1 MMHINRIVFLS
12 LAVLTVACTVPK
24 DARLLKRATKD
35 WRESPVLL
43 SGYSD
48 SPFGST
54 MLTLRENATF
64 ERTSS
69 IFGMNLYEAGVWA
82 MRQDTIILSFVDG
95 KLQQTKTESAY
106 LNRQKYRLFF
116 SGDTSSVF
124 GMKVMVNKL

>member
-1 MMHINRIVFLS
+1 MQMNRIAFLS
-12 LAVLTVACTVPK
+12 LAILAVACTVPK
-24 DARLLKRATKD
+24 DARMLKRTTRE

-48 SPFGST
+48 SPLGST

-95 KLQQTKTESAY
+95 KLQQTKTEGVY
-106 LNRQKYRLFF
+106 LNREKYRLFF
-116 SGDTSSVF
+116 NGDTSGF
-124 GMKVMVNKL
+124 GMRVMMNKL